1 MNKQDLVAAVG
12 EATGLARGDAGRAV
26 DAVFDA
32 ITAALKGG
40 DEVKLV
46 GFGTFEVTRR
56 KGSQGVNPRT
66 REPMTIAPSNAP
78 KFRAGKGLKD
88 AVN

>member
-12 EATGLARGDAGRAV
+12 EATGMARGDAGRAV

-32 ITAALKGG
+32 ITVALKGG
-40 DEVKLV
+40 DDVKLV
-46 GFGTFEVTRR
+46 GFGTFEVTHR

-66 REPMTIAPSNAP
+66 REPMTIAPANAP
-78 KFRAGKGLKD
+78 KFRAGKLLKD

>member
-1 MNKQDLVAAVG
+1 M
-12 EATGLARGDAGRAV
+12 ARGDAGRAV

-32 ITAALKGG
+32 ITVALKGG
-40 DEVKLV
+40 DDVKLV
-46 GFGTFEVTRR
+46 GFGTFEVTHR

-78 KFRAGKGLKD
+78 KFRAGKLLKD